1 MKTVLKI
8 SVAALSML
16 LLVCMFMLTS
26 CGDNNSAITPPAPEY
41 KVYSV
46 TLKYNNVNVDGI
58 INVDLSMKEIQLTA
72 TVRKDSKADGT
83 VHYSSLNNSVATV
96 DQNGKVTLHA
106 KGEAVISAR
115 AGDKMHSIIVNVG
128 NDYSENNTYTITVIG
143 GTASVTAAAPGEY
156 VTITPVIP
164 DHKEFSRWNYS
175 VRGVLTNG
183 NSFRMPEED
192 LVITAEYVDKLYTLN
207 VVGASTII
215 TSEGE
220 ELVGEVIDNLKKGN
234 RAEYNVVS
242 YSVKYGTELKVKAL
256 PDPNGMVFV
265 GWDAGVVNNR
275 VGEMGVKEYSFTMP
289 GETYTI
295 WANYSTLN
303 TQVLTKNPSNYWNAG
318 QGSKAITNGTPSGEE
333 NDPDLEGL
341 SGYRLTFT
349 AGERGITDFPENIA
363 SSCNIDTVAE
373 GSNALKV
380 ILKNHGDF
388 DVTLEIYA
396 TYNGN
401 IATSGH
407 ITVPAHSTVTKFF
420 KAGLGINLPWMGIAL
435 RETIG
440 GTSADGTF
448 NVDVVLG
455 AAPMYPEG
463 DPLIK
468 PSGKAELV
476 KIDTSTNKTYVTD
489 VKFKYNEQ
497 YGYLTFATY
506 GALLNK
512 GGLSETNP
520 AASVVK
526 ITNMPEYDPENPY
539 TTVYVRVINNA
550 TSGDFLSI
558 FDVCV
563 GTDADP
569 RFGKNTY
576 CKTVV
581 HEKIGDVVVVAITVP
596 RTANDGPFYFSI
608 VKRTLEGTDTYY
620 PHNFSLVLAYNNVFG
635 YEEEA
640 SK

>member
-1 MKTVLKI
+1 MKNLKI
-8 SVAALSML
+8 FAVLM
-16 LLVCMFMLTS
+16 LVCFLTIMLAS
-26 CGDNNSAITPPAPEY
+26 CGGDTTGNTVTPPDPEY

-46 TLKYNNVNVDGI
+46 TVKYEGKTVDGI
-58 INVDLSMKEIQLTA
+58 LNVDVSMKEIQLSA
-72 TVRKDSKADGT
+72 DVRKDSKADGT
-83 VHYSSLNNSVATV
+83 VSYSSVNEGVATV
-96 DQNGKVTLHA
+96 DQNGKVTLLA
-106 KGEAVISAR
+106 KGETVINAT
-115 AGDKMHSIIVNVG
+115 AGDKTHSIIIKVG
-128 NDYSENNTYTITVIG
+128 NDFVAVKTYTITVIG

-156 VTITPVIP
+156 VTLSASIP
-164 DHKEFSRWNYS
+164 EHKDFTRWNYS
-175 VRGVLTNG
+175 VSGVLTNG
-183 NSFRMPEED
+183 NIFRMPEQD
-192 LVITAEYVDKLYTLN
+192 IVITAEYTDKLYTLN
-207 VVGASTII
+207 LVGAASLVTDEGETLEGVVVGNTKNGS
-215 TSEGE
+215 
-220 ELVGEVIDNLKKGN
+220 
-234 RAEYNVVS
+234 RAEYNIVS
-242 YSVKYGTELKVKAL
+242 YKVKHGTNLKVKAL
-256 PDPNGMVFV
+256 PDPSGMVFV
-265 GWDAGVVNNR
+265 GWDAGAVNNR

-289 GETYTI
+289 SETYTM
-295 WANYSTLN
+295 WANYSTLR
-303 TQVLTKNPSNYWNAG
+303 TQVLTKNPGNYWNEG
-318 QGSKAITNGTPSGEE
+318 RGSKIITEGTPKGEA

-349 AGERGITDFPENIA
+349 AGEKGRTDFPENIN
-363 SSCNIDTVAE
+363 SSCYIDTVAE
-373 GSNALKV
+373 GTNALKV
-380 ILKNHGDF
+380 IFKNHGDY
-388 DVTLEIYA
+388 DVILEIYA

-455 AAPMYPEG
+455 AAPMYPDG

-468 PSGKAELV
+468 PSGNAELV
-476 KIDTSTNKTYVTD
+476 KIDATTNKTFVTD
-489 VKFKYNEQ
+489 VKFKYNEK

-512 GGLSETNP
+512 GGLTASNP

-539 TTVYVRVINNA
+539 TTIYVRVINNA

-569 RFGKNTY
+569 RFGSNTY

-596 RTANDGPFYFSI
+596 RTENDGPFYFSI

-635 YEEEA
+635 YEEEV
-640 SK
+640 SE

>member
-1 MKTVLKI
+1 MKNLKI
-8 SVAALSML
+8 FAVLML
-16 LLVCMFMLTS
+16 VGILVLMLAS
-26 CGDNNSAITPPAPEY
+26 CDDTTGNTVTPPDPEY

-46 TLKYNNVNVDGI
+46 TVKYEGKTVDGI
-58 INVDLSMKEIQLTA
+58 LNVDVSMKEIQLSA
-72 TVRKDSKADGT
+72 DVRKDSKADGT
-83 VHYSSLNNSVATV
+83 VSYSSMNEGVATV
-96 DQNGKVTLHA
+96 DKNGKVTLLS
-106 KGEAVISAR
+106 KGETVITAS
-115 AGDKMHSIIVNVG
+115 AGDKSHSIIVCVG
-128 NDYSENNTYTITVIG
+128 NDFGNEKTYTITVIG
-143 GTASVTAAAPGEY
+143 GTATVTAAAPGEY
-156 VTITPVIP
+156 VTLTPVIP
-164 DHKEFSRWNYS
+164 EHKDFTRWNYS
-175 VRGVLTNG
+175 VQGVLTNG
-183 NSFRMPEED
+183 NSFRMPEQD
-192 LVITAEYVDKLYTLN
+192 IVITAEYTDKLYTLN
-207 VVGASTII
+207 LIGAATIVTEEGETLEGEVVGNTKDGS
-215 TSEGE
+215 
-220 ELVGEVIDNLKKGN
+220 
-234 RAEYNVVS
+234 RAEYNIVS
-242 YSVKYGTELKVKAL
+242 YKVKYGVGLTVQAL
-256 PDPNGMVFV
+256 PDPSGMVFV
-265 GWDAGVVNNR
+265 GWDAGAVNNR

-289 GETYTI
+289 GETYTV
-295 WANYSTLN
+295 WANYSTLR

-318 QGSKAITNGTPSGEE
+318 QGSKVITDGTPSGEAK
-333 NDPDLEGL
+333 DPDLEGL

-349 AGERGITDFPENIA
+349 AGEKGRTDFPENINN
-363 SSCNIDTVAE
+363 SCYIDTVAE
-373 GSNALKV
+373 GTNALKV
-380 ILKNHGDF
+380 IFKNHGDY

-440 GTSADGTF
+440 GTSANGTF

-455 AAPMYPEG
+455 AAPMYPDG

-476 KIDTSTNKTYVTD
+476 KIDTTTNKTFVTD
-489 VKFKYNEQ
+489 VKFKYNEK

-512 GGLSETNP
+512 GGLTASNP

-526 ITNMPEYDPENPY
+526 ITNMPDYDPDNPY
-539 TTVYVRVINNA
+539 TTIYVRAINNA
-550 TSGDFLSI
+550 TSGDFLSR

-569 RFGKNTY
+569 RFGSNTY

-596 RTANDGPFYFSI
+596 RTENDGPFYFSI

-635 YEEEA
+635 YEEEVA
-640 SK
+640 N

>member
-1 MKTVLKI
+1 MKKITVFVVL
-8 SVAALSML
+8 ML
-16 LLVCMFMLTS
+16 AFVLMLVS
-26 CGDNNSAITPPAPEY
+26 CGTGTESTVTPPEAEY
-41 KVYSV
+41 KVYAV
-46 TLKYNNVNVDGI
+46 NIKYDGKTVDGI
-58 INVDLSMKEIQLTA
+58 LNVDLSMNEIQISTD
-72 TVRKDSKADGT
+72 VRKDSDADGT
-83 VHYSSLNNSVATV
+83 VTYSSMNENVATV
-96 DQNGKVTLHA
+96 DQNGKIALHS
-106 KGEAVISAR
+106 KGETVITAE
-115 AGDKMHSIIVNVG
+115 AGGMSHSIIVSVG
-128 NDYSENNTYTITVIG
+128 NDFVNEKTYTITVIG
-143 GTASVTAAAPGEY
+143 GTASVTAAVPGEY
-156 VTITPVIP
+156 VTLTAVIP
-164 DHKEFSRWNYS
+164 EHMDFTRWNYS
-175 VRGVLTNG
+175 IRGVLTNG
-183 NSFRMPEED
+183 NIFQMPEED
-192 LVITAEYVDKLYTLN
+192 IVITAEYTDKLYTLN
-207 VVGASTII
+207 VIGAATLI
-215 TSEGE
+215 TEDGETLEGE
-220 ELVGEVIDNLKKGN
+220 IVGNTKDGS
-234 RAEYNVVS
+234 RAEYNIVS
-242 YSVKYGTELKVKAL
+242 YSVKYGTNLKVNAL
-256 PDPNGMVFV
+256 PDPSGMVFV
-265 GWDAGVVNNR
+265 GWDAGAVNNR

-289 GETYTI
+289 GESYTL
-295 WANYSTLN
+295 WANYSILR
-303 TQVLTKNPSNYWNAG
+303 TQVLTKNPNNYWNEG
-318 QGSKAITNGTPSGEE
+318 RGSKVITNGTPNGEA

-349 AGERGITDFPENIA
+349 AGEKGRTDFPENINN
-363 SSCNIDTVAE
+363 SCNIDTVAE
-373 GSNALKV
+373 GTNALKV
-380 ILKNHGDF
+380 IFKNHGDY
-388 DVTLEIYA
+388 DVILEIYA

-455 AAPMYPEG
+455 AAPMYPDG

-476 KIDTSTNKTYVTD
+476 KIDITTNKTYVTD
-489 VKFKYNEQ
+489 VKFKYNEK

-512 GGLSETNP
+512 GGLTATNP

-526 ITNMPEYDPENPY
+526 ITNMPEYDPNNPY

-563 GTDADP
+563 GTDQDP
-569 RFGKNTY
+569 RFGSNTY
-576 CKTVV
+576 CQTVE
-581 HEKIGDVVVVAITVP
+581 HKKIGDVVVVAITVP

-635 YEEEA
+635 YEEEV
-640 SK
+640 SE